1 MGVSGGVSGGVP
13 GGVSRAGRRIALD
26 LKSCCDV
33 KSLTYC
39 DLQCVAIRGITDV
52 LQIYPE
58 FGERF
63 ARDLQHDLTYNLR
76 AESFAGEPD
85 DVSEGR
91 GHRDCF

>member
-52 LQIYPE
+52 LQIYPWLVRRE
-58 FGERF
+58 
-63 ARDLQHDLTYNLR
+63 A
-76 AESFAGEPD
+76 
-85 DVSEGR
+85 SEEG
-91 GHRDCF
+91 G